1 MKYEPDH
8 FGKRG
13 FERVFAK
20 GRRPKAINLKELDML
35 AKELGKKNIDLAE
48 LGYEKVL
55 GTGKLTTSLTV
66 KAKLFSKKS
75 IEKIEAAGGKIVKP
89 EIKKE
94 RDN

>member
-13 FERVFAK
+13 FKRAFAK

-55 GTGKLTTSLTV
+55 GTGKLTASLTV
-66 KAKLFSKKS
+66 KAKFFSKKS
-75 IEKIEAAGGKIVKP
+75 IEKIEAAGGKIVNLKL
-89 EIKKE
+89 KKE
-94 RDN
+94 KDN